1 MEDSKFVDLKG
12 VTCGL
17 VPIIV
22 NHLDTTSNPVVEFQ
36 VRLNIREEII
46 SGFGSGGNWDIEVLD
61 DLGCDRLRF
70 TRRKDSNEDR
80 LNIVEY

>member
-1 MEDSKFVDLKG
+1 MDSKLVDLKA

-17 VPIIV
+17 VPMIV
-22 NHLDTTSNPVVEFQ
+22 NHLDSTSNPVVEFQ
-36 VRLNIREEII
+36 IRLGIREEIL
-46 SGFGSGGNWDIEVLD
+46 SGFGSGGNWRIEVLD

-70 TRRKDSNEDR
+70 TRVKPQNEDR

>member
-1 MEDSKFVDLKG
+1 MDNSKFVDLKG

-17 VPIIV
+17 VPLIV

-36 VRLNIREEII
+36 IRLGIRQEIL
-46 SGFGSGGNWDIEVLD
+46 SGFGTGGNWNIEVID

-70 TRRKDSNEDR
+70 TRRKSSAEDK

>member
-1 MEDSKFVDLKG
+1 MDDSKFVDLKA

-22 NHLDTTSNPVVEFQ
+22 NHLDTTSNTVVEFQ
-36 VRLNIREEII
+36 VRLGIREELM
-46 SGFGSGGNWDIEVLD
+46 SGFGTGGNWDIEVLD

-70 TRRKDSNEDR
+70 TRRRESNEDK

>member
-17 VPIIV
+17 VPIMV
-22 NHLDTTSNPVVEFQ
+22 NHLDSTSNPVVEFQ
-36 VRLNIREEII
+36 IRIGIREEIL
-46 SGFGSGGNWDIEVLD
+46 SGFGTGGNWNIEVMD

-70 TRRKDSNEDR
+70 TRCKDSDENR

>member
-1 MEDSKFVDLKG
+1 MESKFVDLKA
-12 VTCGL
+12 VSCGL

-22 NHLDTTSNPVVEFQ
+22 NHLDTCSNPVVEFQ
-36 VRLNIREEII
+36 IRLGIREEILN
-46 SGFGSGGNWDIEVLD
+46 GFGTGGNWQIEVID

-70 TRRKDSNEDR
+70 TRRRPEDEDR

>member
-1 MEDSKFVDLKG
+1 MDNKIVDLKA

-22 NHLDTTSNPVVEFQ
+22 NHLDTCSNPVVEFQ
-36 VRLNIREEII
+36 IRLGIREEIL
-46 SGFGSGGNWDIEVLD
+46 SGFGTGGNWNIEVLD
-61 DLGCDRLRF
+61 DFGCDKLRF

>member
-1 MEDSKFVDLKG
+1 MDDSKFVDLKA
-12 VTCGL
+12 VSCGL

-36 VRLNIREEII
+36 IRLGIREEIL
-46 SGFGSGGNWDIEVLD
+46 SGFGTGGKWDIEVVD

-70 TRRKDSNEDR
+70 TRRKESNEDR

>member
-12 VTCGL
+12 VSCGL

-36 VRLNIREEII
+36 VRLGIREELM
-46 SGFGSGGNWDIEVLD
+46 SGFGTGGNWDIEVID

-70 TRRKDSNEDR
+70 TRRKDADQLS

>member
-1 MEDSKFVDLKG
+1 MNNKLIDLKA

-22 NHLDTTSNPVVEFQ
+22 NQLDSCSNPVVEFQ
-36 VRLNIREEII
+36 IRLGIREEIL
-46 SGFGSGGNWDIEVLD
+46 SGFGTGGNWDIEVID

-70 TRRKDSNEDR
+70 IRRKPEDEDR

>member
-1 MEDSKFVDLKG
+1 MYSKIVDLKA

-22 NHLDTTSNPVVEFQ
+22 NHLDTSSDEVVEFQ
-36 VRLNIREEII
+36 IHLGIREEIL
-46 SGFGSGGNWDIEVLD
+46 SGFGSGGNWKIEVRD

-70 TRRKDSNEDR
+70 TRRKPADEDR

>member
-1 MEDSKFVDLKG
+1 MDNKIVDLKA

-22 NHLDTTSNPVVEFQ
+22 NHLDTCSNPVVEFQ
-36 VRLNIREEII
+36 IRIGIREEIL
-46 SGFGSGGNWDIEVLD
+46 SGFGTGGNWNIEVLD
-61 DLGCDRLRF
+61 DFGCDKLRF
-70 TRRKDSNEDR
+70 TRRRDTSEDR

>member
-1 MEDSKFVDLKG
+1 MDKKIVDLKA

-36 VRLNIREEII
+36 IRLGIREEIL
-46 SGFGSGGNWDIEVLD
+46 SGFGTGGNWDIEVSD

-70 TRRKDSNEDR
+70 TRRKDLDEDR

>member
-1 MEDSKFVDLKG
+1 MDNKIVDLKA

-22 NHLDTTSNPVVEFQ
+22 NHLDTCSNPVVEFQ
-36 VRLNIREEII
+36 IRIGIREEIL
-46 SGFGSGGNWDIEVLD
+46 SGFGTGGNWNIEVLD
-61 DLGCDRLRF
+61 DFGCDKLRF
-70 TRRKDSNEDR
+70 TRRRDTNEDR